1 MARFTIQAIAASF
14 LHCEGGPSG
23 AYDMVSVA
31 FGAPALYRETV
42 DVKNLDQLRVAFD
55 SAKAT
60 LANGAKPYSLSCRLV
75 AADRAPR
82 GWNDSKYQFRHD
94 ESFGIYENGKA

>member
-14 LHCEGGPSG
+14 RHCEGGPSG

-31 FGAPALYRETV
+31 FAGPALYCEIV
-42 DVKNLDQLRVAFD
+42 NVKNLDQLRVAFD

-60 LANGAKPYSLSCRLV
+60 LANDAKPYSLSCRLV

-82 GWNDSKYQFRHD
+82 GWNDSRYQFRHD
-94 ESFGIYENGKA
+94 ESFGVYENT